1 MEKDTRAPFKY
12 GLEMWCVSSSEGEG
26 AFYSLTR
33 AVAGVISKLRAC
45 LTCTRRS
52 GVEVPQLGRP
62 ASPRLISLGL
72 VPSGTDFLLDGPDAL
87 PRSVVV
93 AFS

>member
-1 MEKDTRAPFKY
+1 ME
-12 GLEMWCVSSSEGEG
+12 EQ
-26 AFYSLTR
+26 
-33 AVAGVISKLRAC
+33 
-45 LTCTRRS
+45 
-52 GVEVPQLGRP
+52 QLGRP
-62 ASPRLISLGL
+62 ASPRPIGLGL